1 MPHELKGR
9 TKHFKVSQLHKPLFF
24 HGYRG
29 SGYIVPILN
38 LPNKTLI
45 ITADEDEAIECHS
58 ILTSFGRKAL
68 FLPSSIEL
76 MDNLAQLKESRRK
89 EREGMISKFKEHI
102 LCCDILSALEKTA
115 LHKETSET
123 IQTGQTL
130 DLDKLER
137 QLKDSGFEPVEEVI
151 QERQYS
157 FRGSI
162 LDIWATNSE
171 FPYRITLDDETVERI
186 TLFNPEDQLSFKEI
200 KECRISLGIIKKDR
214 ATAPIELASTIVLK
228 DPDILEPVWNETL
241 KTISDIIIA
250 SKDIDIDF
258 SDARYDEILD
268 KSVIISRHP
277 VNNFSGKQEVLHQSP
292 IPVFSGE
299 FMQASQ
305 FIKDLINSGLN
316 VILHLPTELDI
327 KRIDEILRSY
337 KINTEQIIFKLGTAG
352 KGFIDYDN
360 SEAHIDLFNL
370 TGFRK
375 KRNVKKK
382 RISKKVLHEIISQFK
397 EGDYVV
403 HMDFGIA
410 RFTGITKVKKKDKYY
425 DAIRLVFKNDDILY
439 VSPANIDK
447 IVPYTGQD
455 KPTLSSLRSSA
466 WKRLKKRVK
475 QEVYEQSKQLSQIYA
490 RRILSKGF
498 SFSPDDALQLEME
511 ALFPY
516 EETPDQLRAIQDVK
530 ADMESDKPME
540 RLICGD
546 VGFGKTEIAL
556 RSTFKAVRSGK
567 QVAILVPTTLL
578 AYQHWKVF
586 KERLERF
593 GVVVEYLSRTRSA
606 STISK
611 IRKALAKGKIDIVIG
626 THALISD
633 NTVFANL
640 GLLIIDEEHKFGV
653 LQKEKLKAKYPEIDI
668 LYLSATPIPRTLK
681 MALSGI
687 RDISIIETPPSS
699 RLEVKTYVGPW
710 QKDLFVHAIERE
722 LLRGGSVFIVNPRI
736 KGLEN
741 IEHIVKRHVPQAKTV
756 IAHGGL
762 DGNELEMA
770 LIDFSEGK
778 YNILI
783 STSIIGAGLDLPH
796 VNTLIIMNAH
806 MFGLAELHQLRG
818 RVGRGNTQAYC
829 YMFVPSWNRITSKA
843 RERLLTLLEYQDL
856 GSGFSIALKDMELR
870 GPGMLLGKE
879 QSGFVRQMGIDA
891 YYRIIEE
898 SIKELQQQEDPSKV
912 DKWFDTTIDTNIP
925 AFIPETYIS
934 SSRERISLYLRLSQ
948 ATTINEIEHIYQEI
962 TDRFGNPPPEVVNLI
977 YLMKTKQI
985 AGRLGITKL
994 VVKEGEAI
1002 AHFPNDEHHPWY
1014 KSQIPFYISQFITNN
1029 PKRFQI
1035 KPPPQSKLVIKAI
1048 PNIKEIFT
1056 VLRDMALQGK
1066 VLEQTKA

>member
-1 MPHELKGR
+1 MPQKQRSR
-9 TKHFKVSQLHKPLFF
+9 TKQSQSESLHYPVLF

-29 SGYIVPILN
+29 SGYIVPVLN
-38 LPNKTLI
+38 LSAGTLV
-45 ITADEDEAIECHS
+45 ITADEEEASECTE
-58 ILTSFGRKAL
+58 ILSSFGKKAL
-68 FLPSSIEL
+68 FLPSSVEFIG
-76 MDNLAQLKESRRK
+76 DAVQIKESKRK
-89 EREGMISKFKEHI
+89 EREMTIARFKDYI
-102 LCCDILSALEKTA
+102 LCCDILSALEKTT
-115 LHKETSET
+115 LYKEKSITVKTE
-123 IQTGQTL
+123 QTL
-130 DLDKLER
+130 DIDQLEK
-137 QLKDSGFEPVEEVI
+137 QLKDSGFEPVEEVV

-162 LDIWATNSE
+162 LDIWALNEE

-200 KECRISLGIIKKDR
+200 NKCKISLGISKSKE
-214 ATAPIELASTIVLK
+214 PVSPLELANTIVLK
-228 DPDILEPVWNETL
+228 DPDILEPLWSETL
-241 KTISDIIIA
+241 QTISEKIVPTQNTDIE
-250 SKDIDIDF
+250 F
-258 SDARYDEILD
+258 SNVKYPQIFE
-268 KSVIISRHP
+268 KSIIISRNPLSH
-277 VNNFSGKQEVLHQSP
+277 FTGKEEVLHQSP
-292 IPVFSGE
+292 VPVFSGE

-305 FIKDLINSGLN
+305 FIQDLINSGLK
-316 VILHLPTELDI
+316 VFLHLPSELDI
-327 KRIDEILRSY
+327 KRFKEILKSY
-337 KINTEQIIFKLGTAG
+337 KTDVKKIIFKGGTAG
-352 KGFIDYDN
+352 RGFIDYDL

-370 TGFRK
+370 TGFHK
-375 KRNVKKK
+375 KRSVGKK
-382 RISKKVLHEIISQFK
+382 RISKKLFQEIVGQFK

-410 RFTGITKVKKKDKYY
+410 QFTGITQVKIKDRYY

-439 VSPANIDK
+439 LSPANIDK
-447 IVPYTGQD
+447 IVPYTGQN

-466 WKRLKKRVK
+466 WKRLKQKVK
-475 QEVYEQSKQLSQIYA
+475 QEVYELSKQLSQIYA
-490 RRILSKGF
+490 RRILSKGYAF
-498 SFSPDDALQLEME
+498 VPDDAFQLEME
-511 ALFPY
+511 ALFQY
-516 EETPDQLRAIQDVK
+516 EETPDQLKAISDVK
-530 ADMESDKPME
+530 ADMESAKPME

-556 RSTFKAVRSGK
+556 RATFKAVRSGK

-611 IRKALAKGKIDIVIG
+611 IRKVLSEGKIDVVIG

-640 GLLIIDEEHKFGV
+640 GLLIVDEEHKFGV

-687 RDISIIETPPSS
+687 RDISIIETPPSR

-710 QKDLFVHAIERE
+710 QKDLFVYAIEKE
-722 LLRGGSVFIVNPRI
+722 LSRGGSVFIVNPRI

-741 IEHIVKRHVPQAKTV
+741 IKKIVKQYIPQAKTV

-762 DGNELEMA
+762 EGAQLEQT
-770 LIDFSEGK
+770 LIDFAEGR
-778 YNILI
+778 YNVLI
-783 STSIIGAGLDLPH
+783 STAIIGSGLDLPH
-796 VNTLIIMNAH
+796 VNTLIVMNAH

-818 RVGRGNTQAYC
+818 RVGRGDTQAYC

-891 YYRIIEE
+891 YYRLIEE
-898 SIKELQQQEDPSKV
+898 SIRELQQQEKPEEV
-912 DKWFDTTIDTNIP
+912 EKWFDTTIETNIP
-925 AFIPETYIS
+925 AFIPETYIA
-934 SSRERISLYLRLSQ
+934 SSRERLSLYLKLSQ
-948 ATTINEIEHIYQEI
+948 ATSREEIEQIQSEI
-962 TDRFGNPPPEVVNLI
+962 TDRFGKPPQEVLNLI
-977 YLMKTKQI
+977 ALLKTKHL
-985 AGRLGITKL
+985 ASRLGITKL
-994 VVKEGEAI
+994 VIKDGYAI
-1002 AHFPNDEHHPWY
+1002 AHFPSDENHPWY
-1014 KSQIPFYISQFITNN
+1014 KSKIPFHIYQFIARN
-1029 PKRFQI
+1029 PNRFQL
-1035 KPPPQSKLVIKAI
+1035 KPPPDSRLVIKAVPSI
-1048 PNIKEIFT
+1048 NELFI
-1056 VLRDMALQGK
+1056 VLRDMVSQIK
-1066 VLEQTKA
+1066 IMEQSKG

>member
-1 MPHELKGR
+1 MPHKLKGR
-9 TKHFKVSQLHKPLFF
+9 TTRSQRSQQNNSACFY
-24 HGYRG
+24 GYKG

-38 LPNKTLI
+38 LPDKTLI
-45 ITADEDEAIECHS
+45 ITADEEEAIECQA
-58 ILTSFGRKAL
+58 ILTSFGKKAL
-68 FLPSSIEL
+68 FLPSSFEL
-76 MDNLAQLKESRRK
+76 IGDLAQLKESRRK
-89 EREGMISKFKEHI
+89 EREVIISKFKDHI

-115 LHKETSET
+115 LYGEISNT
-123 IQTGQTL
+123 IKLGQTIEL
-130 DLDKLER
+130 DQLEQ
-137 QLKDSGFEPVEEVI
+137 QLKNSGFEPVEEVT

-162 LDIWATNSE
+162 LDIWAVNSE

-200 KECRISLGIIKKDR
+200 RECQISLGIIKRDT
-214 ATAPIELASTIVLK
+214 AIAPIEMASTIVLK
-228 DPDILEPVWNETL
+228 DPDIIEPLWSETL
-241 KTISDIIIA
+241 KTISETIVA
-250 SKDIDIDF
+250 SKNSDVDF
-258 SDARYDEILD
+258 SNTTYSEILAN
-268 KSVIISRHP
+268 SVIISRNP
-277 VNNFSGKQEVLHQSP
+277 VDNFSGKQEGLHQSP
-292 IPVFSGE
+292 VPVFAGE
-299 FMQASQ
+299 FMQASL
-305 FIKDLINSGLN
+305 FIKDLINSGLK
-316 VILHLPTELDI
+316 VFLYLPTELDI
-327 KRIDEILRSY
+327 KRITEILRSY
-337 KINTEQIIFKLGTAG
+337 KTNTEKIIFKLGTVG

-370 TGFRK
+370 TGFHK
-375 KRNVKKK
+375 KRNAKKK
-382 RISKKVLHEIISQFK
+382 RISKKVLQEIISQFK

-410 RFTGITKVKKKDKYY
+410 RFTGITKVKKKDRYY

-466 WKRLKKRVK
+466 WKRLKRKVK
-475 QEVYEQSKQLSQIYA
+475 QEVYEQSKQLSKVYA

-498 SFSPDDALQLEME
+498 SFAPDDALQLEME

-516 EETPDQLRAIQDVK
+516 EETPDQLKAIQDVK

-611 IRKALAKGKIDIVIG
+611 IRKALAEGKIDVVIG

-653 LQKEKLKAKYPEIDI
+653 MQKEKLKAKYPEIDI

-681 MALSGI
+681 MSLSGI

-699 RLEVKTYVGPW
+699 RLEVRTYVGPW

-741 IEHIVKRHVPQAKTV
+741 IEHLVKRHVPQAKTV

-762 DGNELEMA
+762 DGNDLEMA

-778 YNILI
+778 YNVLI
-783 STSIIGAGLDLPH
+783 STAIIGAGLDLPH

-829 YMFVPSWNRITSKA
+829 YMFVPAWNRITNKA

-891 YYRIIEE
+891 YYRLIEE
-898 SIKELQQQEDPSKV
+898 SVKELQQQENPSKV
-912 DKWFDTTIDTNIP
+912 EKWFDTTIETNIA

-948 ATTINEIEHIYQEI
+948 ANAINEVENIYQEI
-962 TDRFGNPPPEVVNLI
+962 TDRFGQPPQEVVNLI
-977 YLMKTKQI
+977 DLMKTKQI

-994 VVKEGEAI
+994 VVKEGMAI
-1002 AHFPNDEHHPWY
+1002 AHFPTDDNHPWY
-1014 KSQIPFYISQFITNN
+1014 KSQIPFFISQFIANKPN
-1029 PKRFQI
+1029 RFKL
-1035 KPPPQSKLVIKAI
+1035 KPPPESKLIIKSI
-1048 PNIKEIFT
+1048 PNIKELLI
-1056 VLRDMALQGK
+1056 VLIDMALQGK